1 MAASPVEH
9 RQNEHGQPVGEP
21 VDAWSARAR
30 PQPGPFTGRHCSVV
44 PLGPEHADGLF
55 ATCAAP
61 GTEELWT
68 YLADGPFPERDAF
81 AARISSTVADPGS
94 VSMAVLVPDG
104 TPVGL
109 ANYMRIDPGNGSVE
123 VGGILFGTR
132 LQRTPA
138 STEAMYLMARHVFED
153 LGYRRYEWKC
163 DALNAPSRA
172 AAVRLGFA
180 YEGTHRQAVVYK
192 GRSRDT
198 AWFSITAT
206 EWPALAAA
214 YGQWLDP
221 ANFDEA
227 GVQRVRLS
235 SLTAEVRRNLPPA
248 PDAGTAVPHLGTRG
262 RLA

>member
-1 MAASPVEH
+1 
-9 RQNEHGQPVGEP
+9 
-21 VDAWSARAR
+21 
-30 PQPGPFTGRHCSVV
+30 VV
-44 PLGPEHADGLF
+44 ALGPEHADGLF

-61 GTEELWT
+61 GTEQMWT
-68 YLADGPFPERDAF
+68 YLADGPFPDREAF
-81 AARISSTVADPGS
+81 AARIAATVADPGS
-94 VSMAVLVPDG
+94 VSVAVLAADA
-104 TPVGL
+104 TPLGL
-109 ANYMRIDPGNGSVE
+109 ANYMRLDPRNGSVE

-132 LQRTPA
+132 LQRTRA
-138 STEAMYLMARHVFED
+138 ATEAMYLMARHVFED

-172 AAVRLGFA
+172 AALRLGFA

-198 AWFSITAT
+198 AWFSITGE

-214 YGQWLDP
+214 YRRWLDP
-221 ANFDEA
+221 ANFDGA
-227 GVQRVRLS
+227 RAQRVALS
-235 SLTAEVRRNLPPA
+235 ALTAEVRRNLPMS